1 MKGLLSIVQYVVKN
15 SNNMENKSLFESKY
29 FYIGQHSW
37 INVLPTIIWFDIKQ
51 PVFAFEFLFWSITFD
66 FYNKNKN

>member
-1 MKGLLSIVQYVVKN
+1 
-15 SNNMENKSLFESKY
+15 MENKSLFESKY

-37 INVLPTIIWFDIKQ
+37 LTLLPTIYWFDLKY

-66 FYNKNKN
+66 FYNKNKD